1 MFGYILLA
9 LYLMAGVALTDAI
22 FYRQDRV
29 IRLWLG
35 LCAGL
40 ILMMWLPTLY
50 AFFLR
55 FTRAAQ
61 LLGLGTAIAL
71 AALAHRLN
79 ATSAINM
86 IAASLATRVFTPLSS
101 NSTVFIRNRFLFY
114 ITPGGLF
121 KFLAA
126 FAKYRLEMYTYRNI
140 DEIYRN
146 ILETCGNIG

>member
-9 LYLMAGVALTDAI
+9 LFLMAGVALTDAV

-29 IRLWLG
+29 VRLWLG

-55 FTRAAQ
+55 FTRAVQ

-71 AALAHRLN
+71 AALAQILTRDRRREARWTDMPPWLMP
-79 ATSAINM
+79 ALVLPL
-86 IAASLATRVFTPLSS
+86 IALGGYLQYTHTLRV
-101 NSTVFIRNRFLFY
+101 ID
-114 ITPGGLF
+114 GGLWVGQSTRSER
-121 KFLAA
+121 AHV
-126 FAKYRLEMYTYRNI
+126 
-140 DEIYRN
+140 
-146 ILETCGNIG
+146 